1 MRTASVAPPRRR
13 PCGRPAAAVVVAALA
28 HPAVAL
34 PAEFDPEAFHAL
46 VERAAVDWNATGLAV
61 AVVEG
66 DQLRF
71 ARGYG
76 VLELG
81 RPERVDEHTL
91 FAVGSTTKAMTAAA
105 IGILVDEGRLD
116 WDDPVRRHIPE
127 FEVKD
132 PWVSGEM
139 TVRDL
144 LTHRGGLPNT
154 DVFWYG
160 REPDMD
166 EMLSRLRDVEP
177 AYSMRSGYIYQN
189 VMYATAGEVV
199 RRVSGMPWHDF
210 VATRLL
216 RPLGMDRTVPLLS
229 LTRTRTNVASPHHVV
244 DGETVVIDNASV
256 DAVAAAG
263 SVWSSVDEMSRWLRM
278 LLAGGVAAD
287 GTRILSEAV
296 VEEMFRPQALVDR
309 AGFYPTA
316 GVTRPKWV
324 TYGLGWF
331 QQDYRG
337 QAVDFHTGSI
347 DGMVAIA
354 GLIRDRGIGVYV
366 LGNRDHVE
374 VRHALLFAA
383 FDALLGLE
391 AESAPRDW
399 SAELLALYDGLA
411 AAQREAVERLRAGR
425 VEGTRPSLDP
435 ASYAGTYDHPIG
447 GKVTVTSGEGGL
459 RLALGPGL
467 QGPLTHWNFDTFE
480 VRWDAR
486 WRGEALVTFHLDSRG
501 RPATLAIG
509 ATRFRRLAAAG
520 R

>member
-1 MRTASVAPPRRR
+1 MTTTPVLLRRR
-13 PCGRPAAAVVVAALA
+13 LRGPAAVVVTLALSVTPAAA
-28 HPAVAL
+28 Q
-34 PAEFDPEAFHAL
+34 FDAAAFGVF
-46 VERAAVDWNATGLAV
+46 VERAAAEWKATGLAV
-61 AVVEG
+61 AVVQG
-66 DQLRF
+66 SDLLF

-81 RPERVDEHTL
+81 RPGRVDEHTL

-105 IGILVDEGRLD
+105 LGILVDERKLD

-127 FEVKD
+127 FEVND
-132 PWVSGEM
+132 PWVSREM

-166 EMLSRLRDVEP
+166 EMLTRLRAVEP
-177 AYSMRSGYIYQN
+177 AYSMRSGYAYQN

-210 VATRLL
+210 VSTRLFG
-216 RPLGMDRTVPLLS
+216 PLGMERSVPLLR
-229 LTRTRTNVASPHHVV
+229 LTRTRSNVASPHHVV

-263 SVWSSVDEMSRWLRM
+263 SVWSSVTDMSRWLRM
-278 LLAGGVAAD
+278 LLAGGVVPD
-287 GTRILSEAV
+287 GDRVLSEAV
-296 VEEMFRPQALVDR
+296 IEEMFRPQALVDR
-309 AGFYPTA
+309 AGFYPTIRI
-316 GVTRPKWV
+316 TKPRWV

-337 QAVDFHTGSI
+337 EAVDFHTGSI

-354 GLIRDRGIGVYV
+354 GLLRDRKVGVFV

-374 VRHALLFAA
+374 VRHAVMLAA
-383 FDALLGLE
+383 FDVFLGPDPDAPDRDWSEELLGLYGE
-391 AESAPRDW
+391 LADAQRD
-399 SAELLALYDGLA
+399 A
-411 AAQREAVERLRAGR
+411 AAAARAGR

-435 ASYAGTYDHPIG
+435 AAYG
-447 GKVTVTSGEGGL
+447 GEYEHDVGGSVTVTHGDAGL
-459 RLALGPGL
+459 RLSLGPGL
-467 QGPLTHWNFDTFE
+467 KGPLTHWHFDTFE

-486 WRGEALVTFHLDSRG
+486 WRGSALVSFHLDPRG
-501 RPATLAIG
+501 RPTVLAIG
-509 ATRFRRLAAAG
+509 PTQFRRIPG
-520 R
+520 S